1 MRQYKKLMQT
11 HSSFGRGGTEFEE
24 ESEER
29 FIGDFSLA
37 NIPIIGDLLN
47 NTM

>member
-1 MRQYKKLMQT
+1 MQT
-11 HSSFGRGGTEFEE
+11 HSSFGSGGTEFE